1 MSRFGE
7 DRWDLSPALFFPH
20 CDRATIGFTAVPRAF
35 VPVVKQVIW
44 LMLNYDGDGLASA
57 GPRPAVMTV
66 WSQARYLVA
75 FVDWVAA
82 HGRDRLGQLEGRDID
97 DYLEHVHA
105 AEVSRGVKEDLLAA
119 VVRLWTYHPL
129 LDPADR
135 LPPAPPWNG
144 ERTHRLLGGPR
155 TSELTTPRIPPA
167 TMTALLSW
175 ALRFVEDLAD
185 DIIDAHHLAHRLA
198 ERGRAHR
205 RPDTYYRHRPAADL
219 PAELRGLVRAFSRMG
234 IALPARPRAT
244 DPTTL
249 TYDLAYLGKLLGVR
263 AERLDRPDCL
273 AVLADSGMPLRSGRP
288 LPLAPTATI
297 EGQLWRTAPIEDTEA
312 PVLARHLMTACFIVV
327 AYLSG
332 MRPGEALALERGC
345 LHRDPVTGMLTVRAR
360 HWKGV
365 RDESGAAVPQG
376 QIRPDPWVVVEP
388 VATAIAVA
396 SRLHTQPL
404 LFPNRFITAHP
415 SAPSRRYRDGAAR
428 SAASMSR
435 DLDAFLAWVNTHC
448 EAVGRTDSIPP
459 DLDHPSIFPR
469 RLRRTLA
476 WFIVRKPRGAVA
488 AAIQYGHLNVAM
500 TLGYA
505 GTYASGFPDDL
516 AFEQWLARLDLLTES
531 HEHLTAGEHVSGPA
545 AAEYRHRVQAG
556 QRFAGHVL
564 KTSRDAR
571 NLLANPD
578 LQIHQGDGLTCVF
591 DPHRAACRAPGDPAD
606 MRCTPD
612 LTDCR
617 PNCANIART
626 DRDIAVVI
634 ELAASLTGMAEDPLA
649 PAPRRARLRHELDR
663 LHTILAAHDDKDTP
677 DA

>member
-1 MSRFGE
+1 M
-7 DRWDLSPALFFPH
+7 
-20 CDRATIGFTAVPRAF
+20 F

-97 DYLEHVHA
+97 DYLEHVRA
-105 AEVSRGVKEDLLAA
+105 AEVSHGAQEDLLAA
-119 VVRLWTYHPL
+119 VVRLWTYRPL
-129 LDPADR
+129 LAPADR

-144 ERTHRLLGGPR
+144 ERAHRLLGGLR
-155 TSELTTPRIPPA
+155 NSELTTPRIPPA
-167 TMTALLSW
+167 TMTGLLSW

-185 DIIDAHHLAHRLA
+185 DIIDAHHLAQQLA

-205 RPDTYYRHRPAADL
+205 RPDTYYRHRPSADL
-219 PAELRGLVRAFSRMG
+219 AGELRGLVRAFSRMG
-234 IALPARPRAT
+234 IALPARPSTA
-244 DPTTL
+244 DPATL

-263 AERLDRPDCL
+263 AQKLDRPDCL
-273 AVLADSGMPLRSGRP
+273 AVLDDSGLPLRCGRP
-288 LPLAPTATI
+288 LPLTPAARI
-297 EGQLWRTAPIEDTEA
+297 DGQVWRAAPIEDTEA
-312 PVLARHLMTACFIVV
+312 PILARHLTTACFIIV

-345 LHRDPVTGMLTVRAR
+345 LHRDPGTGMLTVRGR

-365 RDESGAAVPQG
+365 RDESGTTVPEG

-388 VATAIAVA
+388 VATAITVL

-404 LFPNRFITAHP
+404 LFPNRFITAP
-415 SAPSRRYRDGAAR
+415 ASAPSRRYRDGAAR
-428 SAASMSR
+428 SAGSMSR
-435 DLDAFLAWVNTHC
+435 DLDGFLAWVNTYC
-448 EAVGRTDSIPP
+448 EANRRTDSIPP

-516 AFEQWLARLDLLTES
+516 AFEQWLARLDLLTEA
-531 HEHLTAGEHVSGPA
+531 HEHLNAGEHVSGPA

-556 QRFAGHVL
+556 QRFAGHIL
-564 KTSRDAR
+564 KTTREAR
-571 NLLANPD
+571 TLLTNPD
-578 LQIHQGDGLTCVF
+578 LQIYQGDGMTCVF
-591 DPHRAACRAPGDPAD
+591 DPQRAACRTSDGTGGV
-606 MRCTPD
+606 RRTPD

-626 DRDIAVVI
+626 DRDITAVA
-634 ELAASLTGMAEDPLA
+634 ELATSLTKLADDPLA
-649 PAPRRARLRHELDR
+649 PTPRRARLRHELDR
-663 LHTILAAHDDKDTP
+663 LRTILADHDDKDTP
-677 DA
+677 